1 MEATVKALT
10 SFCYQTNLWRY
21 SKRVKSELILYKL
34 ENINNCFIFL
44 FSIVLYMDNIATWI
58 AAVISVVLGLTVALL
73 VQLFLVPWQ
82 RSKVLGKYLR
92 KCSKHVM
99 LCYLCTRR
107 HIGTNEKCIIIGYK
121 WTIHYLNNKL
131 FQYLKCNLNNWSFS

>member
-1 MEATVKALT
+1 MKALT
-10 SFCYQTNLWRY
+10 SLCYQTNYWRY
-21 SKRVKSELILYKL
+21 SKLVKSELILNKL
-34 ENINNCFIFL
+34 ENINNKCIIFL
-44 FSIVLYMDNIATWI
+44 LFIVLYMDNIATWI

-121 WTIHYLNNKL
+121 WTINYLNNKL
-131 FQYLKCNLNNWSFS
+131 FQVKYLKTLY